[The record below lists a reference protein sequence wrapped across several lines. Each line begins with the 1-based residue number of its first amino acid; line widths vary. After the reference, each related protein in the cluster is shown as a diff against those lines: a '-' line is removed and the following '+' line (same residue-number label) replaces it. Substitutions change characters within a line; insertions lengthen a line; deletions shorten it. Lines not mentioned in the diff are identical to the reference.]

1 MKKKANEL
9 AEQLQFPCPY
19 CGKTIRL
26 SEVLSHGMKEGL
38 EKELEGRVKVR
49 EDELAKEARERA
61 EKLVSME
68 MKALREDLAEKA
80 KMLEEAEKT
89 ELCLRKERRAIESE
103 RRRLDL
109 DVIKKVEGA
118 RKSIEEETAKR
129 IQEEHDL
136 RDAEKDKLLT
146 EMRKQLSELK
156 RKSEQ
161 GSIQVQGETLEA
173 RLEEI
178 LRNAFPGDEI
188 SPVVQGQK
196 GCDVIQ
202 KVKTPSGQLCGVVVW
217 EAKRTKNWKDEWIR
231 KLKDDQLK
239 VKADVAAMVTQSLP
253 KEVERAFGF
262 VDGVWVLEPG
272 VVVGVATAL
281 RMGLIQAAVNKRAL
295 AGEAGKMSALS
306 EYLCGPVFRG
316 RVEALLESF
325 VSLKEET
332 DSERRAME
340 RIWGRRVKT
349 LERAIGNS
357 AGFVGDLEG
366 VLGRGLPGI
375 KGLELKALAAGG
387 EEVSEEK

>member
-1 MKKKANEL
+1 MNEGL
-9 AEQLQFPCPY
+9 VVCPY
-19 CGKTIRL
+19 CKKGFKLADAVSDQLREKI
-26 SEVLSHGMKEGL
+26 
-38 EKELEGRVKVR
+38 EKELVEK
-49 EDELAKEARERA
+49 ARKKA
-61 EKLVSME
+61 EKDLSLQ
-68 MKALREDLAEKA
+68 MKDLQEQLAEKDRR
-80 KMLEEAEKT
+80 LEFAERT
-89 ELCLRKERRAIESE
+89 EISLRRERRNIEGE
-103 RRRLDL
+103 RKRLHL
-109 DVIKKVEGA
+109 DVM
-118 RKSIEEETAKR
+118 RKLDGERKNIQEETAKR

-146 EMRKQLSELK
+146 NMRKQLTELK

-239 VKADVAAMVTQSLP
+239 VKADVAALVTQSLP

-262 VDGVWVLEPG
+262 VEGVWVLEPG

-295 AGEAGKMSALS
+295 AGEAGKMSALA

-316 RVEALLESF
+316 RVEALVESF

-340 RIWGRRVKT
+340 RIWGRRVRA
-349 LERAIGNS
+349 LERAIQNS

-375 KGLELKALAAGG
+375 KGLELKQLAAVG
-387 EEVSEEK
+387 EGTSKEG